1 MTEIEAG
8 AAAVV
13 AELQPLLALAD
24 VTDPETQAKIT
35 VIVQMVLSELQGLL
49 AAFPILAQYRA
60 VYEGD
65 DPGKEATLAKL
76 AATLHSVS
84 PAPLSPKELKH
95 AYNFTIKAKTNNPVV
110 DAALAKLHTI

>member
-35 VIVQMVLSELQGLL
+35 VIVQMVLNELQALI

-60 VYEGD
+60 VYSGHGID
-65 DPGKEATLAKL
+65 KEEKL
-76 AATLHSVS
+76 AELASTLHRLS
-84 PAPLSPKELKH
+84 PTPMSPKELKH
-95 AYNFTIKAKTNNPVV
+95 AYNFMIRANTNNQVV
-110 DAALAKLHTI
+110 DAAIATLPTL